1 MVEGTVEKNLASI
14 EKRLIAKI
22 IDIFA
27 VILVV
32 LWGVIFFRIFGRSLE
47 TKIVFIGL
55 FSLAAIVSIVQIIFL
70 TIKGQTLGKMIFG
83 IKIVKEG
90 TEVNGGF
97 ISNVLLRYI
106 VNGLL
111 ALIPIYIIVD
121 SLLIVDVSRKCLHD
135 RIAGTKVIDIRK
147 RKNLNEIPQE
157 KRYSDNSISYPYQQ
171 QIPQFNPSYG
181 MPNNTYTHNV
191 AKKKSNKNII
201 IISAIS
207 SSVMLCL
214 MGLMIVGLATIFKD
228 INTREKNNFSVNSN
242 LRNDQYDDNNS
253 DEDDYYDD
261 ETTDFLSFDGSFT
274 LTAPI
279 DWQEAEQE
287 TSGKF
292 SLSLQAFDK
301 DRGIF
306 VVRDSKVKLGDISLD
321 NYYSN
326 VAAGYE
332 KEGKNMIQTAP
343 VHKRVNKCAALQYEY
358 DGSINGAE
366 ISFVDTIVETKG
378 SFYIITACI
387 NKSDYKDYRQELID
401 IENSLT
407 EHPLRVN

>member
-1 MVEGTVEKNLASI
+1 MTEGTIEKNLASI
-14 EKRLIAKI
+14 EKRLMAKI
-22 IDIFA
+22 IDILA
-27 VILVV
+27 VILIV
-32 LWGVIFFRIFGRSLE
+32 LWGVIFLIFGRSFE

-55 FSLAAIVSIVQIIFL
+55 FSLAAIVSIVQMTFL
-70 TIKGQTLGKMIFG
+70 TIKGQTLGKMVFG

-135 RIAGTKVIDIRK
+135 RIAGTKVIDISK
-147 RKNLNEIPQE
+147 IKDTNQIPQE
-157 KRYSDNSISYPYQQ
+157 KRYADNSISYTYQQ
-171 QIPQFNPSYG
+171 QISQFNPSYG
-181 MPNNTYTHNV
+181 TLNNTYTHNV
-191 AKKKSNKNII
+191 IRKKSNKNLII
-201 IISAIS
+201 IGAIS

-214 MGLMIVGLATIFKD
+214 MGLMIVGLAAFFKD
-228 INTREKNNFSVNSN
+228 INTREKNSFSVNSN
-242 LRNDQYDDNNS
+242 FRNNQYDDNSS
-253 DEDDYYDD
+253 DEADYYDD
-261 ETTDFLSFDGSFT
+261 ETTDFLSFDGRFT

-279 DWQEAEQE
+279 DWQEDEQE
-287 TSGKF
+287 TSGRF

-306 VVRDSKVKLGDISLD
+306 VVRDSKIKLGDISLD

-326 VAAGYE
+326 IAAGY
-332 KEGKNMIQTAP
+332 KKDGKNMIQALP
-343 VHKRVNKCAALQYEY
+343 VHKRVNKCAAIQYEY
-358 DGSINGAE
+358 EGSINGKE

-387 NKSDYKDYRQELID
+387 NKADYKEYKQELID

-407 EHPLRVN
+407 ERPLRVN